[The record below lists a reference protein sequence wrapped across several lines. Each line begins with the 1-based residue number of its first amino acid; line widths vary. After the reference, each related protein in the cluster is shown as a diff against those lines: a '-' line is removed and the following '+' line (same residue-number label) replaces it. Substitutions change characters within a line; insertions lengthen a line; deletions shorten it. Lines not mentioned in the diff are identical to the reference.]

1 MKIAVLSDTH
11 GILRPE
17 VAEQIKNSDAVIH
30 GGDID
35 TRDIFNKIKKTM
47 KPGIPMFAVRGNNDE
62 EWAAELPD
70 SFAFELRGI
79 KIFLVHNKKD
89 IPRDIG
95 ADIIIFGHSHKY
107 YEENIGSRL
116 WLNPGS
122 CGRRRFNLPLTMAM
136 LNIDESGYSVE
147 KIEIE
152 SRRKNMLV
160 PDKDL
165 LKIIQSVMRHMDR
178 GESAAIIAG
187 KLNLDAGF
195 VEHIM
200 RLRVTHP
207 GVDADGIMNKI
218 VDKK

>member
-17 VAEQIKNSDAVIH
+17 VTEQIKNSDAVIH

-35 TRDIFNKIKKTM
+35 TRDILNKIKETM
-47 KPGIPMFAVRGNNDE
+47 KPETPLFVVRGNNDK
-62 EWAAELPD
+62 EWAMELPD
-70 SFAFELRGI
+70 SLTFELHGM
-79 KIFLVHNKKD
+79 KFFLVHNKRD
-89 IPRDIG
+89 IPHDTD
-95 ADIIIFGHSHKY
+95 ADIIICGHSHKY
-107 YEENIGSRL
+107 YEEIIDGQLR
-116 WLNPGS
+116 LNPGN
-122 CGRRRFNLPLTMAM
+122 CGKRRFNLPLTMVI
-136 LNIDESGYSVE
+136 LNIDERVYSIK

-152 SRRKNMLV
+152 SRRKNTLV

-165 LKIIQSVMRHMDR
+165 LKIIQNVMRRMDS
-178 GESAAIIAG
+178 GESAEVISD
-187 KLNLDAGF
+187 KLKLDAGF
-195 VEHIM
+195 VEQIM

>member
-11 GILRPE
+11 GILRAE

-47 KPGIPMFAVRGNNDE
+47 KPGISMFAVRGNNDG

-70 SFAFELRGI
+70 SLAFELCGI
-79 KIFLVHNKKD
+79 KFFLVHNKKD

-107 YEENIGSRL
+107 YEENIGGRL

-122 CGRRRFNLPLTMAM
+122 SGRRRFNLPLTMAM
-136 LNIDESGYSVE
+136 LNVDESGYSVK

-152 SRRKNMLV
+152 SRRKNTLV

-165 LKIIQSVMRHMDR
+165 LKIIQSVIRRTDK
-178 GESAAIIAG
+178 GESVAVIAD
-187 KLNLDAGF
+187 KLKLDTIF
-195 VEHIM
+195 VEQIM

-207 GVDADGIMNKI
+207 GVDVDEIMNKI